1 MINVVHKAG
10 AVNYDVA
17 ILLMLLVL
25 ETVLLSAAKNCC
37 SGIGLKVGCQLWD
50 FHDPKPLE

>member
-17 ILLMLLVL
+17 ILLMLPVL
-25 ETVLLSAAKNCC
+25 EIVLLSAAKNCC
-37 SGIGLKVGCQLWD
+37 SSIGLKVGCQPWD
-50 FHDPKPLE
+50 SHDPEPLE